1 MRKEEDRTILEQI
14 KSNTKRFVD
23 IFYEIVEK
31 NLPDK
36 NQKIN
41 PEDVLSRLYR
51 NVGTNLRTLWRSK
64 GRRI

>member
-1 MRKEEDRTILEQI
+1 MEEMMRKEEDRTILEQI

-41 PEDVLSRLYR
+41 PEDVLSFLHR
-51 NVGTNLRTLWRSK
+51 N
-64 GRRI
+64 

>member
-23 IFYEIVEK
+23 IFYDIVEK

-41 PEDVLSRLYR
+41 PEDVHSFLQR
-51 NVGTNLRTLWRSK
+51 NCGISWRMPWRSK
-64 GRRI
+64 GKKT